1 MMPYGGSFG
10 GLMVLYAGIWLLVVA
25 AVVVALWR
33 GMQAQEKIARH
44 LEEIQRTLGQR
55 PPVP

>member
-1 MMPYGGSFG
+1 MMPYGGAVG
-10 GLMVLYAGIWLLVVA
+10 GLMLLYGGLWLVVVV

-44 LEEIQRTLGQR
+44 LEAIERALSRG
-55 PPVP
+55 PMP